1 VSIINPKTHSF
12 SKGRLNYYGY
22 ITLWNPISRENCIQ
36 LWIGFKGSKFSVL
49 GSEVLGFKGSG
60 SGSGFSDFGFGSAD
74 FGFREEYFDFGNI
87 KITDESYDILS

>member
-36 LWIGFKGSKFSVL
+36 LWIRFKVQRSGFR
-49 GSEVLGFKGSG
+49 GFGVQG
-60 SGSGFSDFGFGSAD
+60 FGVRGSGFSDFGFGSAD
-74 FGFREEYFDFGNI
+74 FGFRDEYFDFGNI